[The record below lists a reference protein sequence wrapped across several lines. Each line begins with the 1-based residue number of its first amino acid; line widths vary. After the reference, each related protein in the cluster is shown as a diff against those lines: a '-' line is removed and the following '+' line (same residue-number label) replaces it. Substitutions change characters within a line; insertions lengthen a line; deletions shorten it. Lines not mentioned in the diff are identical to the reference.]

1 MFLHFMHAVTN
12 DRDRVHAF
20 VFATRL
26 SNISHH
32 LRQRDVD
39 EALQGVTGAV
49 QDWSGGTR
57 IGSCLKDF
65 NANWSRRVLG
75 QGAVTILVTDGLD
88 REDTADLGGQME
100 RLAKSSRQLIWLNPL
115 LRYSEFEPRARGV
128 RAMLPHVDQFRA
140 VHNLNSLQEL
150 VTVFGSTSSAG
161 SFAARRGLMTAS

>member
-26 SNISHH
+26 TNISHH

-39 EALQGVTGAV
+39 EALTAVTATV

-57 IGSCLKDF
+57 IGTCLQQF
-65 NANWSRRVLG
+65 NNDWSRRVLG
-75 QGAVTILVTDGLD
+75 QGAITILVTDGLD
-88 REDTADLGGQME
+88 RESPEGLGSQME

-115 LRYSEFEPRARGV
+115 LRYTEFEPRARGI
-128 RAMLPHVDQFRA
+128 RAMLPYVDQFRPA
-140 VHNLNSLQEL
+140 HNLASLSEL
-150 VTVFGSTSSAG
+150 VTALCSGGNPSTHSH
-161 SFAARRGLMTAS
+161 